1 MREGGAKPET
11 AKIGSKAGAAQVFVE
26 CRLSIRE
33 MALWIAEARL
43 VICVDN
49 GVKHL
54 AVAMDTPSLALFGPC
69 DERQWGAIRNPHKHG
84 VVRGCAWDLT
94 PEERVGLTE
103 DHQMRCITTHQVRNA
118 LNEMLTEH

>member
-1 MREGGAKPET
+1 
-11 AKIGSKAGAAQVFVE
+11 VFVE

-43 VICVDN
+43 VVGVDN

-84 VVRGCAWDLT
+84 VVRGCAWNLT
-94 PEERVGLTE
+94 PEERVGLPE